1 MQQRAAR
8 STVLTLAFL
17 SFVSPAWAQK
27 AEVKTLQIRAIAS
40 VDGRTLF
47 GEYCA
52 PCHGVDG
59 KGHGPLAAGLRVP
72 PPDLTTIAARNDGQF
87 NAGAVEDRING
98 WKQIPR
104 TMGDAAARAHTRDT
118 GENPENM
125 PVMPSFGPIF
135 ANLYRQEVRD
145 RQIRITNLVRYVKS
159 LQVTAPAEPSK

>member
-1 MQQRAAR
+1 MQAR
-8 STVLTLAFL
+8 SALAVAVAL
-17 SFVSPAWAQK
+17 ALLIAPSSAWTQTAK
-27 AEVKTLQIRAIAS
+27 VEKLQIRYVAS
-40 VDGRTLF
+40 VDGRILY

-52 PCHGVDG
+52 PCHGADG

-72 PPDLTTIAARNDGQF
+72 PPDLTTIAIRSGGKF
-87 NAGAVEDRING
+87 NTGAVEDRING

-135 ANLYRQEVRD
+135 ASLYRQEVRD
-145 RQIRITNLVRYVKS
+145 RQIRMTNLVRYVKS
-159 LQVTAPAEPSK
+159 LQVTASAEGAP

>member
-1 MQQRAAR
+1 MHQRAAR
-8 STVLTLAFL
+8 NAFLTLMLL
-17 SFVSPAWAQK
+17 SFVSPVWSQK
-27 AEVKTLQIRAIAS
+27 AEVKKFQVRAIAS

-59 KGHGPLAAGLRVP
+59 KGHGPLAEGLRVP
-72 PPDLTTIAARNDGQF
+72 PPDLTTIAIRHGGKLD
-87 NAGAVEDRING
+87 AGAIEDRING

-104 TMGDAAARAHTRDT
+104 TMGEAAARAHTRDT

-145 RQIRITNLVRYVKS
+145 RQVRMANLVRYVKS
-159 LQVTAPAEPSK
+159 LQVKAPTEGAR